1 MRIARRVASAIMI
14 YSAKSTRGFRL
25 IAWLFAALTGMFL
38 ACVTLRIGGGR
49 TADAVD
55 DVGELV
61 AALVSAAACM
71 AAARMQRRTRAGW
84 AFLAVSSFTWA
95 CGEALWCYYDLVR
108 GVVVPFPSLADVGF
122 LGAVPMTVVGLLA
135 FSGGTN
141 RSTRRLLKLAAEMF
155 AGFAVF
161 FAGWATLAGLIS
173 HQPVDAILSP
183 LVGMTYPT
191 SDLVIS
197 AMVVVAFRRATR
209 DRVSLGLVLAGI
221 LSFTIADSSFA
232 YFTATNSYGIGNGLD
247 TGWVL
252 GYLLVALG
260 AMWAIQQRRLADS
273 SDASTPAAV
282 FASRALATVGAPGLS
297 VERRDIVRTAHVE
310 SARFTHFIAD
320 RIVSGVALLLIV
332 ADAALSLHDLALMLN
347 VFA

>member
-1 MRIARRVASAIMI
+1 M
-14 YSAKSTRGFRL
+14 
-25 IAWLFAALTGMFL
+25 IAWLFAALTAVFL
-38 ACVTLRIGGGR
+38 ACVTFRIGGAR

-71 AAARMQRRTRAGW
+71 AAARLQRRTQAGW
-84 AFLAVSSFTWA
+84 AFLAVSSFAWA
-95 CGEALWCYYDLVR
+95 CGEAMWCYYDLVR
-108 GVVVPFPSLADVGF
+108 GIEVPFPSLADAGF

-141 RSTRRLLKLAAEMF
+141 RSTRHLLGLAAEMF

-161 FAGWATLAGLIS
+161 FAGWATLAGLVS
-173 HQPVDAILSP
+173 HRPVDAILSP
-183 LVGMTYPT
+183 VVGITYPT
-191 SDLVIS
+191 SDLVIA
-197 AMVVVAFRRATR
+197 AMVIVAFRRATR

-221 LSFTIADSSFA
+221 LSFTVADSSFS

-260 AMWAIQQRRLADS
+260 AMWAIQQRRLADNS
-273 SDASTPAAV
+273 GASTPAVA

-297 VERRDIVRTAHVE
+297 VERRGTVQPAHPKP
-310 SARFTHFIAD
+310 ARFTPFMAD
-320 RIVSGVALLLIV
+320 RVVSAVALLLIV
-332 ADAALSLHDLALMLN
+332 ADAGLSLHDLALMLKL
-347 VFA
+347 FA

>member
-1 MRIARRVASAIMI
+1 MI
-14 YSAKSTRGFRL
+14 YSAESTRGFRL
-25 IAWLFAALTGMFL
+25 VAWLFAALTVLFL
-38 ACVTLRIGGGR
+38 ACVTFRIGGAR

-71 AAARMQRRTRAGW
+71 AAARMQRRSRAGW

-95 CGEALWCYYDLVR
+95 CGEAMWCYYDLVR
-108 GVVVPFPSLADVGF
+108 GIQVPFPSLADVGF
-122 LGAVPMTVVGLLA
+122 LGAVPLTVVGLLA
-135 FSGGTN
+135 LSGGTN
-141 RSTRRLLKLAAEMF
+141 RSTRRLLGLAGEMF

-173 HQPVDAILSP
+173 HRPVDAILSP
-183 LVGMTYPT
+183 IVGMTYPT

-221 LSFTIADSSFA
+221 LSFTVADSSFA

-260 AMWAIQQRRLADS
+260 AMWAIRQRRLADNS
-273 SDASTPAAV
+273 GASTPAVA
-282 FASRALATVGAPGLS
+282 FASRALVTVGAPGLS
-297 VERRDIVRTAHVE
+297 VERPSTVPPAYPKP
-310 SARFTHFIAD
+310 ARFTPFMAD
-320 RIVSGVALLLIV
+320 RVVSAIALLLIV
-332 ADAALSLHDLALMLN
+332 ADAGLSLHDLALMLSM
-347 VFA
+347 FA

>member
-1 MRIARRVASAIMI
+1 MI
-14 YSAKSTRGFRL
+14 YSAESTRGFRL
-25 IAWLFAALTGMFL
+25 VAWLFAALTVVFL
-38 ACVTLRIGGGR
+38 ACVTFRIGGAR

-61 AALVSAAACM
+61 AALVSAAACVS
-71 AAARMQRRTRAGW
+71 AARMQRRAPAGW

-95 CGEALWCYYDLVR
+95 CGEAVWCYYDLVR

-122 LGAVPMTVVGLLA
+122 LGAVPMTVVGLLV
-135 FSGGTN
+135 FSGGTT
-141 RSTRRLLKLAAEMF
+141 RSTKHLLGLAAKMF

-161 FAGWATLAGLIS
+161 FAGWATLAGLVS
-173 HQPVDAILSP
+173 HRPVATILSP

-197 AMVVVAFRRATR
+197 AMVVVAFRRAAR

-260 AMWAIQQRRLADS
+260 AMWAIQQRRLAGS
-273 SDASTPAAV
+273 SSASTPAEA

-297 VERRDIVRTAHVE
+297 VARRGTVPPPYLKP
-310 SARFTHFIAD
+310 ARFTPFIAD
-320 RIVSGVALLLIV
+320 RTVSAIALLLIV
-332 ADAALSLHDLALMLN
+332 GDAGLSLHDLALMLKL
-347 VFA
+347 FT

>member
-1 MRIARRVASAIMI
+1 MI
-14 YSAKSTRGFRL
+14 YSAESTRGFRM
-25 IAWLFAALTGMFL
+25 IAWLFAALTVVFL
-38 ACVTLRIGGGR
+38 ACVTFRVGGAR

-71 AAARMQRRTRAGW
+71 AAARMQRRAQAGW
-84 AFLAVSSFTWA
+84 AFLAVSSFAWA
-95 CGEALWCYYDLVR
+95 CGEAMWCYYDLVR
-108 GVVVPFPSLADVGF
+108 GIQVPFPSLADAGF

-141 RSTRRLLKLAAEMF
+141 RSTRHLLGLAAKMF

-161 FAGWATLAGLIS
+161 FAGWATLSGLVS
-173 HQPVDAILSP
+173 HRPVGAILSP
-183 LVGMTYPT
+183 VVAMTYPT
-191 SDLVIS
+191 SDLVIA

-221 LSFTIADSSFA
+221 LSFTVADSSFS

-260 AMWAIQQRRLADS
+260 AMWAIQQRRLAENS
-273 SDASTPAAV
+273 GASTPAVA

-297 VERRDIVRTAHVE
+297 VERRGTAQPAYPKP
-310 SARFTHFIAD
+310 ARFTPFIAD
-320 RIVSGVALLLIV
+320 RVVSAVALLLII
-332 ADAALSLHDLALMLN
+332 ADAGLSLHDLALMLKL
-347 VFA
+347 FA

>member
-1 MRIARRVASAIMI
+1 MPIARGSVRAIMI
-14 YSAKSTRGFRL
+14 YSVERTRGFRL
-25 IAWLFAALTGMFL
+25 IAWLFAALTAVFL
-38 ACVTLRIGGGR
+38 ACVTFRIGGAR

-71 AAARMQRRTRAGW
+71 AAARMQRRAQAGW
-84 AFLAVSSFTWA
+84 AFLAVSSFAWA
-95 CGEALWCYYDLVR
+95 CGEAMWCYYDLVR
-108 GVVVPFPSLADVGF
+108 GIQVPFPSLADVGF

-141 RSTRRLLKLAAEMF
+141 RSTRHLLGLAAKMF

-161 FAGWATLAGLIS
+161 FAGWATLAGLVS
-173 HQPVDAILSP
+173 HRPVDAILSP
-183 LVGMTYPT
+183 VVGITYPT

-197 AMVVVAFRRATR
+197 AMVIVAFRRATR

-221 LSFTIADSSFA
+221 LSFTIADSSFS

-260 AMWAIQQRRLADS
+260 AMWAIQQRRLADNS
-273 SDASTPAAV
+273 GASTPIGA

-297 VERRDIVRTAHVE
+297 VERRGTVQQAYLKP
-310 SARFTHFIAD
+310 ARFTPFIAD
-320 RIVSGVALLLIV
+320 RIVSAIALLLIV
-332 ADAALSLHDLALMLN
+332 ADAGLSLHDLALMLKL
-347 VFA
+347 FA

>member
-1 MRIARRVASAIMI
+1 MI
-14 YSAKSTRGFRL
+14 YSGDSTRGFRL
-25 IAWLFAALTGMFL
+25 IAWLFAALTVVFL
-38 ACVTLRIGGGR
+38 ACVTFRIGGAR

-71 AAARMQRRTRAGW
+71 SAARMQRRSQAGW

-95 CGEALWCYYDLVR
+95 CGEAVWCYYDLVR
-108 GVVVPFPSLADVGF
+108 GVQVPFPSLADVGF

-135 FSGGTN
+135 FSGGTT
-141 RSTRRLLKLAAEMF
+141 RSTRRLLGLAAEMF
-155 AGFAVF
+155 VGFAVF

-173 HQPVDAILSP
+173 HRPVDAILSP

-221 LSFTIADSSFA
+221 LSFTVADSSFA

-252 GYLLVALG
+252 GYFLVALG
-260 AMWAIQQRRLADS
+260 AIWAVQQRRLADNS
-273 SDASTPAAV
+273 GAFTPAEA
-282 FASRALATVGAPGLS
+282 FASRALVTVGAPGLS
-297 VERRDIVRTAHVE
+297 VERRGTAQPAYLKPV
-310 SARFTHFIAD
+310 RFTPFIAD
-320 RIVSGVALLLIV
+320 RVVSAIALLLIV
-332 ADAALSLHDLALMLN
+332 ADAGLSLHDLALMLKL
-347 VFA
+347 FA

>member
-1 MRIARRVASAIMI
+1 MI
-14 YSAKSTRGFRL
+14 YSAESTRSFRL
-25 IAWLFAALTGMFL
+25 IAWLFAALTVVFL
-38 ACVTLRIGGGR
+38 ACVTFRIGGAR

-71 AAARMQRRTRAGW
+71 AAARMQRRTQAGW
-84 AFLAVSSFTWA
+84 AFLAVSSFAWA
-95 CGEALWCYYDLVR
+95 CGEAMWCYYDLVR
-108 GVVVPFPSLADVGF
+108 GIQVPFPSLADAGF

-141 RSTRRLLKLAAEMF
+141 RSTRHLLGLAAEMF

-161 FAGWATLAGLIS
+161 FAGWATLAGLVS
-173 HQPVDAILSP
+173 RRPVDAILSP
-183 LVGMTYPT
+183 VVGITYPT
-191 SDLVIS
+191 SDLVIA
-197 AMVVVAFRRATR
+197 AMVIVAFRRATR

-221 LSFTIADSSFA
+221 LSFTIADSSFS

-252 GYLLVALG
+252 GYFLVALG
-260 AMWAIQQRRLADS
+260 AMWAIQQSRLADNS
-273 SDASTPAAV
+273 GASTPALA

-297 VERRDIVRTAHVE
+297 VERRGTMQPAYLRP
-310 SARFTHFIAD
+310 ARLTPFIAD
-320 RIVSGVALLLIV
+320 RIVSAIALLLIV
-332 ADAALSLHDLALMLN
+332 ADAGLSLHDLALMLKL
-347 VFA
+347 FA